1 MAYISIKLKV
11 HLLKQQPLI
20 RARLKIEKNTV
31 EESRNI
37 V

>member
-1 MAYISIKLKV
+1 MAYIRIKLRG

-20 RARLKIEKNTV
+20 RVRLKIEKNTV

-37 V
+37 I